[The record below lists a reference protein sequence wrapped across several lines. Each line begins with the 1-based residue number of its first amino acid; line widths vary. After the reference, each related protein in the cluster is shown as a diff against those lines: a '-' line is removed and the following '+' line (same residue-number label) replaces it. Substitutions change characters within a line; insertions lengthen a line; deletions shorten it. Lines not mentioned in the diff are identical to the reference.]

1 MSLSTNGTTILKS
14 FAELGSAIDLATL
27 PPGSSDMAD
36 ATTPTTTAAD
46 SAPTEVLAAETALK
60 PTPNLAMLLA
70 RLAEMS
76 SGLEAMARQDAQA
89 REQATLQL
97 AQYETLAAERRE
109 VERALAEA
117 RQVRLVA
124 EQFVAQAFSDELRA
138 QAAEQVAAARAA
150 QLTCAELLAERT
162 RAADELASRPQ
173 LARVLADRRRQAQA
187 RAEREQQQAAERTQ
201 RLAAGIDQAGQALCQ
216 EVPDQALAILRP
228 LSAEFPDQPEVR
240 RLLGTAAW
248 QGQRRLVAPAEEA
261 LRDVRSRVY
270 RQDPELAMARLASVA
285 LGGVPEDLARQVF
298 GIWSDVCLKVVRQRG
313 WHDPQRYAPRTS
325 RGVVFA
331 RETPEAS
338 LQVVNALGL
347 PDWRVGEAVTSP
359 GVLRAARALQE
370 PKRTASTS

>member
-228 LSAEFPDQPEVR
+228 LSAEFPDQPAGGAAVAGDGRLAGPAAAGGAGRGGVAR
-240 RLLGTAAW
+240 RAFAGVPPGPGAGHGAA
-248 QGQRRLVAPAEEA
+248 GQRRSGRRARGSGPSGVRHLVG
-261 LRDVRSRVY
+261 RVP
-270 RQDPELAMARLASVA
+270 QGGSAARLA
-285 LGGVPEDLARQVF
+285 R
-298 GIWSDVCLKVVRQRG
+298 
-313 WHDPQRYAPRTS
+313 
-325 RGVVFA
+325 
-331 RETPEAS
+331 
-338 LQVVNALGL
+338 
-347 PDWRVGEAVTSP
+347 SP
-359 GVLRAARALQE
+359 ALRAADQPRRRLRSRNA
-370 PKRTASTS
+370 